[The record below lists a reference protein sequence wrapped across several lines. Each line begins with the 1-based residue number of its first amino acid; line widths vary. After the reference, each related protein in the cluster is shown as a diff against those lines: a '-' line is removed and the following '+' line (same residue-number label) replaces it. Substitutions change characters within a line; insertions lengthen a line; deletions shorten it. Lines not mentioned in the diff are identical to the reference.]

1 MKAPEPIIVTDL
13 FPEVLDSLLCLLSG
27 LPVDDWDKT
36 TACSRW
42 SVKDIATHLLGG
54 QLGILSRNRDGY
66 GYSGNAIRQW
76 DELVTLINNLND
88 IWVKA
93 GNRLS
98 PRVLCDLLKLS
109 GEQVCAYFNSLDPF
123 AIGGPV
129 DWAGPEPA
137 PVWLDLAREYTEWWH
152 HQQQIRDAVGK
163 PGLKEPRFLAPV
175 LDAFVRALPHTYR
188 DVDANPGTLVA
199 LTISG
204 DSGGRWLLRRE
215 NGAWLLYIE
224 GAQEADAETMI
235 DQEIAWRL
243 FCKGASKN
251 EALAVATLTGDCAL
265 ASKALDMISV
275 IA

>member
-1 MKAPEPIIVTDL
+1 MKTPAPITVTNL
-13 FPEVLDSLLCLLSG
+13 FPEVLDSLVDLLTG
-27 LPVDDWDKT
+27 LSTDDWSKST
-36 TACSRW
+36 ICARW

-54 QLGILSRNRDGY
+54 QLGVLSRNRDRY
-66 GYSGNAIRQW
+66 AYSGSPIRKW
-76 DELVTLINNLND
+76 DDLVSLINELND

-93 GNRLS
+93 ANRLS
-98 PRVLCDLLKLS
+98 PRVLCDMLKHS
-109 GEQVCAYFNSLDPF
+109 GEQVCVYFNSLDPY

-163 PGLKEPRFLAPV
+163 PGLKEPRFFAPA

-188 DVDANPGTLVA
+188 LVDAEAGTLVA

-215 NGAWLLYIE
+215 EGCWRLYID
-224 GAQEADAETMI
+224 GGEADADIVI
-235 DQEIAWRL
+235 DQEVAWRL
-243 FCKGASKN
+243 FTKGVTKD
-251 EALAVATLTGDCAL
+251 EALLQAVISGNRAIAT
-265 ASKALDMISV
+265 KALEMISV